1 MTDLSSIQSTIYV
14 QYSSVIK
21 NMSIFFKFSNECV
34 CLKENFIS
42 I

>member
-21 NMSIFFKFSNECV
+21 NISIFLYSQMSV
-34 CLKENFIS
+34 YV
-42 I
+42 